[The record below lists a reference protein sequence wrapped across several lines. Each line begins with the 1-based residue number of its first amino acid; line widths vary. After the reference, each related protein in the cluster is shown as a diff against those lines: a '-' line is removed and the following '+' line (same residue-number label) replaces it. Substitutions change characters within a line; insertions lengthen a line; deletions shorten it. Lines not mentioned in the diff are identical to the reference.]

1 MKKEMKA
8 RLDRGLYF
16 IRKYLSSE
24 TVDFSMVVAL
34 FVPLLVDQ
42 VFISLTSILNSS
54 MISGSGAAAV
64 SAVSTVDIV
73 NQFLV
78 NPLHRRWG
86 GRHSCGCAVYGS
98 K

>member
-1 MKKEMKA
+1 MQPPENETGGWKMKA
-8 RLDRGLYF
+8 WLKRGFGF
-16 IRKYLSSE
+16 IRRYLSSE

-42 VFISLTSILNSS
+42 IFISLTSILNSS

-73 NQFLV
+73 NQFFSTFLQ
-78 NPLHRRWG
+78 PWE
-86 GRHSCGCAVYGS
+86 
-98 K
+98 